1 MLTPRFPVPSRYWT
15 ILIRCYNAMLLGL
28 AILPADSLMQK
39 LASGRYLLK
48 YKTMPAMERKLF
60 ASSGVKGCDVSLYC
74 IETSHARLWVL
85 AEPKHVSNASTPI
98 FHPRGMRLRAWWI
111 PWIGAPAA
119 SVSCGV
125 TGTSSLAAFRTVA
138 LESLE
143 LHCSNGWLGNTSLCH
158 FTLDVLI
165 KESSI
170 TKLHI
175 TLTPSSG
182 FSSPDILCFSAP
194 SSVSSLAF
202 AFPASASSGVHAWVH
217 LEFWD
222 PSAAL
227 LALQKVATE
236 TPTVHGHTSAW
247 HDCSPTFDRKP
258 WVTLVARSS
267 CILLLMGT
275 RPKKGA
281 LTCLDYLHLLCEEV
295 IKRDCWDAC
304 FFWRKV
310 PWVFVRALRATQLC
324 R

>member
-15 ILIRCYNAMLLGL
+15 ILIRCCNAMLLGL

-98 FHPRGMRLRAWWI
+98 FHPRGMRLRGWWI

-125 TGTSSLAAFRTVA
+125 TGTSSLAAFKTVA

-175 TLTPSSG
+175 TLTFIRLLIAWHPLFLRPFQRLLLG
-182 FSSPDILCFSAP
+182 LCFSCFCVLGCARL
-194 SSVSSLAF
+194 SSETHLLPCLRYKRLQLKHRRFMVTPQHDMIVAQRLTENHESPWWPGQVAF
-202 AFPASASSGVHAWVH
+202 W
-217 LEFWD
+217 
-222 PSAAL
+222 
-227 LALQKVATE
+227 
-236 TPTVHGHTSAW
+236 
-247 HDCSPTFDRKP
+247 
-258 WVTLVARSS
+258 

-281 LTCLDYLHLLCEEV
+281 LT
-295 IKRDCWDAC
+295 IFTC
-304 FFWRKV
+304 FVKK
-310 PWVFVRALRATQLC
+310 
-324 R
+324 